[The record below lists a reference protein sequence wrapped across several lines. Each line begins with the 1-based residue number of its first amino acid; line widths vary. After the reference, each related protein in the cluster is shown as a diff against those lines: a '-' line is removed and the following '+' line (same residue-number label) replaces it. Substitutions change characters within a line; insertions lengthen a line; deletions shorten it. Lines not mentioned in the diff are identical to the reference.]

1 MRKFSD
7 WLIRI
12 SNGWVTLTSLV
23 VFILFMILVLPAQS
37 KRAETASRGAE
48 TPDLSMLYSSKD
60 LYRMAE
66 SYGVDGR
73 QEYIRMRFTFDLA
86 WPLVYAS
93 FFTAVTSWL
102 FARTFQTGSNWRL
115 TNLIPILGMLLD
127 FLENITTS
135 IIMFRYPSRTPVVDV
150 LAPVFTFTKWTALGC
165 SAVVL
170 VGGIVYAVWK
180 RIKEKRYIS

>member
-12 SNGWVTLTSLV
+12 SNSWVTLAALF

-37 KRAETASRGAE
+37 KRADIASRGAE
-48 TPDLSMLYSSKD
+48 TPDLSMLYSTND

-73 QEYIRMRFTFDLA
+73 QEYIRIRFTFDLA

-93 FFTAVTSWL
+93 FFTTVISWL
-102 FARTFQTGSNWRL
+102 FARTFQSGSNWRL
-115 TNLIPILGMLLD
+115 ANLLPILGMLLD
-127 FLENITTS
+127 FLENISTS

-150 LAPVFTFTKWTALGC
+150 LAPLFTFTKWTTLGISC
-165 SAVVL
+165 FLLSI
-170 VGGIVYAVWK
+170 GIVVAISKW
-180 RIKEKRYIS
+180 IKAKK